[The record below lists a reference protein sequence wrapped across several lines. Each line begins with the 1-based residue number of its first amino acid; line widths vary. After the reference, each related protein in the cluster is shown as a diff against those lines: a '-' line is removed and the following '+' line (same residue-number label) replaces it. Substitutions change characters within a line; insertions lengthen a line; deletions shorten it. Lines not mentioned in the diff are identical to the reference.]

1 MDWRIYYWL
10 WIAVASLVT
19 LILFG
24 LDKNRSK
31 SKGWRIPESAL
42 FLWILA
48 GGFLGGWLGR
58 ALFHHKTQKGIFLFV
73 LIFGT
78 LIHAGLIYWIFLRG

>member
-24 LDKNRSK
+24 LDKNVQK
-31 SKGWRIPESAL
+31 AK
-42 FLWILA
+42 A
-48 GGFLGGWLGR
+48 GGFLKVPYFYG
-58 ALFHHKTQKGIFLFV
+58 
-73 LIFGT
+73 
-78 LIHAGLIYWIFLRG
+78 Y